1 MTSTKKHG
9 AKPGKITPDQRK
21 PKTLA
26 HGVTPATKP
35 NQSFVNQLPARANVE
50 DSQKVQSPTQQES
63 AVSAPV
69 KGLLTRMGTCIKKIA
84 EVADRVDKIRN
95 AIEGVYK
102 LAKVLWPIFL
112 LMWAN

>member
-1 MTSTKKHG
+1 M
-9 AKPGKITPDQRK
+9 
-21 PKTLA
+21 
-26 HGVTPATKP
+26 
-35 NQSFVNQLPARANVE
+35 
-50 DSQKVQSPTQQES
+50 
-63 AVSAPV
+63 
-69 KGLLTRMGTCIKKIA
+69 IA